1 MRDGG
6 SIILVGSGAGHKGVP
21 GYTTCSATK
30 AALRSF
36 ARTWTAEFKNRGIR
50 VNNLSVGPIETP
62 MIDSQADTKG
72 GADAI
77 RAFFVANMVKNAQR
91 SKTVKVPSRGY
102 ANASSGSSIKAR
114 FQKSGSL

>member
-62 MIDSQADTKG
+62 MIDSQVDTKG
-72 GADAI
+72 ALMPSGPSSSPI
-77 RAFFVANMVKNAQR
+77 WLKMPNAPKR
-91 SKTVKVPSRGY
+91 
-102 ANASSGSSIKAR
+102 
-114 FQKSGSL
+114 